1 MTNPSKLKNHMNKLI
16 EKHHLLDKEVI
27 EMQINHAPDYK
38 IRELKKKKLHLKEEI
53 ARMEKLEKYYPTSF

>member
-1 MTNPSKLKNHMNKLI
+1 MNKLI

-27 EMQINHAPDYK
+27 QMQINHASDYQ

-53 ARMEKLEKYYPTSF
+53 ARMEKLEQYYPTSF